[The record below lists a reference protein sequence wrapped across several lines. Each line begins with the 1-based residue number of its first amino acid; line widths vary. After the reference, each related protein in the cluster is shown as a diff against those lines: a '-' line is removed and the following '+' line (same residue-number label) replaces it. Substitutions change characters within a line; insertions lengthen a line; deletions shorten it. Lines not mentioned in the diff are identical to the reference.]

1 MEEKKSATLSA
12 PPFFLEG
19 EAPAEPFVR
28 HHNQQPLGGSL
39 ALRGWAPSLARCP
52 RLSLINRHEM
62 VADGEAQDGHRSA
75 IDRRTIFACTLPP
88 AIFLLFG
95 E

>member
-1 MEEKKSATLSA
+1 MSATLSA

-28 HHNQQPLGGSL
+28 QHNQQRLGGSL
-39 ALRGWAPSLARCP
+39 ALHGCDPSPARCP

-62 VADGEAQDGHRSA
+62 VAD
-75 IDRRTIFACTLPP
+75 
-88 AIFLLFG
+88 
-95 E
+95 